1 MEMKI
6 TDGRYV
12 PAEQY
17 GLSTVD
23 GAQELAQ
30 RIIMKLTAKRGQFA
44 PLPDYGSRLYLLQTV
59 KPSMRETLVRQY
71 VAEALS
77 DESGV
82 ELEALELS
90 YEGDRADLSLTFVY
104 NGETILTVKTEI

>member
-12 PAEQY
+12 PAEQL
-17 GLSTVD
+17 GFKTVD
-23 GAQELAQ
+23 GTQELAQ
-30 RIIMKLTAKRGQFA
+30 RIIMKLTAKRGQFL
-44 PLPDYGSRLYLLQTV
+44 PLPEYGSRLYLLPTV
-59 KPSMRETLVRQY
+59 KPSQRETVLRQY

-82 ELEALELS
+82 ELETLELS
-90 YEGDRADLSLTFVY
+90 YEGDRADISLIFANNAGTK
-104 NGETILTVKTEI
+104 LTVTTEI